1 MSCPQLD
8 LSFGVVAH
16 GTDPCRQFSKQV
28 ALLAGR
34 RTLIRLA
41 LDDGY
46 SFRPRAGWP
55 RSRKVF
61 GSSPSPQILKEPKS
75 LYQAPSG
82 ASGSDSR
89 QSLSSYRS
97 SAVILEPFE
106 QVLPQRWW
114 KVFPPDLRHQ
124 SPNVKRASSSLSC
137 SCSTRSL
144 DRVRRSASR
153 RNRSRSASCASR
165 PDSTS
170 SAMTRLALAFFTLA
184 SARTR
189 RATPAAR
196 VTLCRRGFA
205 VLGIDSSY
213 TTLHQAAPSTSPI
226 APEPKVMG
234 SSPIGLP
241 VELSARAQRP
251 VRWLPLRRFVGPA
264 VHRRTGDQP

>member
-1 MSCPQLD
+1 M
-8 LSFGVVAH
+8 
-16 GTDPCRQFSKQV
+16 
-28 ALLAGR
+28 
-34 RTLIRLA
+34 
-41 LDDGY
+41 
-46 SFRPRAGWP
+46 
-55 RSRKVF
+55 
-61 GSSPSPQILKEPKS
+61 
-75 LYQAPSG
+75 YQAPSG

-264 VHRRTGDQP
+264 VHRRTGDQQNGIREQRVGVGDHGRGRLAPRKRAHRTDGSPRTLTTSLISGRSPPDISGAPRWAGVAMRRGSTTSSK